1 MMGRR
6 RYTAEF
12 KEQAAQLVLKKGYSL
27 TSAANELGVPQPTL
41 SRWVRRRRTRAVEPV
56 TNASSDD
63 PKVLKAKIGELEAR
77 LRRAEMEKEI
87 LKKAAAYFAR
97 ENP

>member
-1 MMGRR
+1 MGRR
-6 RYTAEF
+6 RYSADF

-27 TSAANELGVPQPTL
+27 TSAASELGVPVPTL
-41 SRWVRRRRTRAVEPV
+41 SRWVQRRKTRAAEPA
-56 TNASSDD
+56 TNTSADD
-63 PKVLKAKIGELEAR
+63 PKALKAKISELEGR

-87 LKKAAAYFAR
+87 LKKATAFFAR